1 MGRAEN
7 DTNFEAVKSSNI
19 LIAYAEDDHDGRVL
33 RNLIAS
39 ADLIIDA
46 LFGIGVRLPIKGD
59 AEKILRNVNQAL
71 NAQQID
77 LNNEIVTGFPEK
89 LPLDKNR
96 PQVLAVDCPSGLDC
110 DTGQVDANTIIA
122 DQTVTFIAAKP
133 GLLTFP
139 GAGYVGGL
147 SIATIAVR
155 SDLPEI
161 TAIKFTFAT
170 HRMIN
175 RILPVRSSNS
185 NKGTYGKV
193 LIIAG
198 SVNYSGAPALA
209 AEAAYRSGAGLTT
222 VGAPDSVV
230 NSLSTLLRE
239 PTWIILP
246 DEEGCLSE
254 QAAPFILERAN
265 GYDAILLGPGWN
277 QKETTGKL
285 LTTLLNN
292 LSQTDIP
299 LSPQNN
305 PPSLIIDADGLNL
318 LAKIDKWHELLPDNA
333 VITPHPGEMARLC
346 GMETMEIQKNRF
358 AIAEAKSQ
366 EWDVTLVLKGAHTLV
381 ASPDGRLVAL
391 PFKTDSLATAGTGD
405 ILAGLIAGII
415 AQGVEPFDAAVIAG
429 YVHGL
434 SGELSAQKYN
444 SGRGVIASDVLDMIP
459 FAYGLIASG

>member
-1 MGRAEN
+1 
-7 DTNFEAVKSSNI
+7 
-19 LIAYAEDDHDGRVL
+19 
-33 RNLIAS
+33 
-39 ADLIIDA
+39 
-46 LFGIGVRLPIKGD
+46 LFGIGVRLPIKGN
-59 AEKILRNVNQAL
+59 AEKLLRNVNQAL
-71 NAQQID
+71 NAQEID
-77 LNNEIVTGFPEK
+77 QNNEIVTGFPEK
-89 LPLDKNR
+89 LPLDKYR
-96 PQVLAVDCPSGLDC
+96 PQVLAIDCPSGLDC
-110 DTGQVDANTIIA
+110 DSGQVDANTIVA
-122 DQTVTFIAAKP
+122 DQTITFIATKP
-133 GLLTFP
+133 GLLAFP
-139 GAGYVGGL
+139 GAGYVGDI
-147 SIATIAVR
+147 SIATIGVR

-161 TAIKFTFAT
+161 TAIKHTFAT

-209 AEAAYRSGAGLTT
+209 AEAAYRSGAGLAT
-222 VGAPDSVV
+222 VGAPNSVV
-230 NSLSTLLRE
+230 NSLSALLRE

-254 QAAPFILERAN
+254 QAAPLILERAN

-277 QKETTGKL
+277 QRETTGKL

-292 LSQTDIP
+292 LSQTDRP
-299 LSPQNN
+299 LSPKNMGSVHQNN
-305 PPSLIIDADGLNL
+305 LPPLIIDADGLNL
-318 LAKIDKWHELLPDNA
+318 LAKIDKWHELLPANT

-346 GMETMEIQKNRF
+346 GLETTEIQKNRF
-358 AIAEAKSQ
+358 AIAETKSQ
-366 EWDVTLVLKGAHTLV
+366 EWDVTLVIKGAHTLI

-415 AQGVEPFDAAVIAG
+415 AQGVEPFDAAVIGG